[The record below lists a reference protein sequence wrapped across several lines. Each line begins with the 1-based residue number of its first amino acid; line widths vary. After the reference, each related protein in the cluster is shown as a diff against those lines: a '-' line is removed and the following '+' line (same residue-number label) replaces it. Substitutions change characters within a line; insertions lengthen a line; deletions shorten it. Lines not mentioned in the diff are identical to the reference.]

1 MYNKLLTA
9 GFLMVSLIGCESAED
24 KAYLE
29 QIGAHRKALNETF
42 FNAYSTPLDSANFN
56 NFKGLKF
63 YPPNAAYKVT
73 AMVEPMP
80 EMPSFLLPHTHDT
93 TKPYKY
99 FAKLHFKLNNQ
110 QYTLLALEQVVK
122 KQGYENSLVIPFT
135 DQTNGKETYHGGRY
149 LDIEKPTENSI
160 TLDFNLSYN
169 PYCAYNDKYI
179 CPIPPKENNMSIA
192 IPAGMKYDL
201 VKNEK

>member
-1 MYNKLLTA
+1 MYNKVLLA
-9 GFLMVSLIGCESAED
+9 GFLIVSLSGCLSNQD
-24 KAYLE
+24 KAYFE
-29 QIGAHRKALNETF
+29 EIGAHRKALNETF
-42 FNAYSTPLDSANFN
+42 FNAYTTPLDSINFK

-63 YPPNAAYKVT
+63 YPPQ
-73 AMVEPMP
+73 
-80 EMPSFLLPHTHDT
+80 PHTHDT

-110 QYTLLALEQVVK
+110 QYTLLALEPVIK

-135 DQTNGKETYHGGRY
+135 DLTNGKETYHGGRY
-149 LDIEKPTENSI
+149 IDINKPTENTI

-169 PYCAYNDKYI
+169 PYCAYNNNYI
-179 CPIPPKENNMSIA
+179 CPIPPKENNLPIA

-201 VKNEK
+201 DKK